1 MGRVVRRVGGL
12 EGYGL
17 RVRGGVREVFFVRR
31 RLEWVRE
38 LGIDSGAGFSGLSA
52 EG

>member
-1 MGRVVRRVGGL
+1 MVRRVGGF
-12 EGYGL
+12 EGCGS